1 MKQGCSIFGIWFTCG
16 SPPCCVTVYMT
27 VYMFVLCIDPGTL
40 YEELLA
46 NLSEKYMYMCLKNSW
61 SSHPLWNVKLI
72 VATGMKCFETNVV
85 DNVIA
90 KKNIYAIQSTI
101 S

>member
-1 MKQGCSIFGIWFTCG
+1 
-16 SPPCCVTVYMT
+16 MT

-46 NLSEKYMYMCLKNSW
+46 HLSEKYMYMCLKNSW

-90 KKNIYAIQSTI
+90 KKNIYEIQSTI

>member
-1 MKQGCSIFGIWFTCG
+1 
-16 SPPCCVTVYMT
+16 
-27 VYMFVLCIDPGTL
+27 
-40 YEELLA
+40 
-46 NLSEKYMYMCLKNSW
+46 MCLKNSW

-90 KKNIYAIQSTI
+90 KKNIYEIQSTI